1 MDVAP
6 PSFGRQLNDQ
16 LPRIQSAVQDHI
28 AFLGDVRDYLK
39 ERVAL
44 ERQYGSS
51 LQAIVK
57 KATERRIKRE
67 QIMSVG
73 AEPSKA
79 WSGSSSTLDAAWSRI
94 LSEADGEALDHTN
107 LAESIQNQVCEVL
120 KATERKKEA
129 TRKKH
134 VEFSTKLLSERD
146 KVYYEKMKAKQRYD
160 DACSSVE
167 STRVKQG
174 QAKDERHLEKAA
186 KNMDSHTN
194 DMLSS
199 KNAYIIALQV
209 ANEAKHRFYQVDLPS
224 LGDDFQASLSSQTDY
239 ENHSLWS
246 LTTFKLV
253 SIFNKIATLNQ
264 KYLDAQQS
272 HNAQLLDASTT
283 IDAVT
288 DQRLF
293 IEFNFRPFV
302 EPQDFVFEP
311 CPIWHDTSEFA
322 LSSPEP
328 KTLLQNRLVEAR
340 AKVQEL
346 EPSIEA
352 KRSEIL
358 GLEKLREAYAHNET
372 LGDPDE
378 VVDNLLESVRQTITM
393 ETQFTALQK
402 EIEVLEEALGDDQGS
417 QRPHKFKTAS
427 FVTPTPCHLCKSNI
441 WGLAKQGVTCKACS
455 IHAHVKCGPK
465 VPADCPGTAPQ
476 RNGRSRISMGLGAGS
491 TSSSGAVSPNLGESQ
506 LSRSSTTVRKT
517 STADAGL
524 SRSATTAVPR
534 QSPAPRRNI
543 PPHESVIK
551 AKMLYGHEAS
561 TPFEVSAAE
570 SDIVTVIT
578 PDDGSGWIKVE
589 NQDSRQGL
597 VPASYV
603 EIITTDARSA
613 GAPHIPP
620 RRKRGWTISFMPVR
634 TSQMD
639 LIKNADFTTFL
650 TAKVLYDWSAQ
661 APDEHSISVGE
672 TVTLTEN
679 GENYGEG
686 WYEINKGGTKGIIPS
701 NYVGDILRHPS
712 IEFDQ

>member
-16 LPRIQSAVQDHI
+16 LPRIQNAVQDHI

-44 ERQYGSS
+44 EKQYGSS

-67 QIMSVG
+67 QIMSIG

-94 LSEADGEALDHTN
+94 LSEADEEASDHTN

-120 KATERKKEA
+120 KAAERKKES

-134 VEFSTKLLSERD
+134 VDFATKLLAERD
-146 KVYYEKMKAKQRYD
+146 KVYHDKMKAKQRYD
-160 DACSSVE
+160 DACSAVE

-186 KNMDSHTN
+186 KSMDNHTN

-199 KNAYIIALQV
+199 KNAYIIAIQV

-224 LGDDFQASLSSQTDY
+224 LGDDFQ
-239 ENHSLWS
+239 SLWS

-264 KYLDAQQS
+264 TYLDAQQS
-272 HNAQLLDASTT
+272 HNTQVLAASAT

-293 IEFNFRPFV
+293 VEFNFRPFV

-311 CPIWHDTSEFA
+311 CPIWHDTPDFA

-340 AKVQEL
+340 VKVEEL
-346 EPSIEA
+346 EPKIEA
-352 KRSEIL
+352 GRNEIV

-378 VVDNLLESVRQTITM
+378 IVDNLLESVRQTITM
-393 ETQFTALQK
+393 ETQLTALQK

-417 QRPHKFKTAS
+417 QQPHKFKTAS

-476 RNGRSRISMGLGAGS
+476 RNGRSRLSLTHGTA
-491 TSSSGAVSPNLGESQ
+491 SPNSGEHQ
-506 LSRSSTTVRKT
+506 LSRSSTTVRK
-517 STADAGL
+517 SSNADAGL
-524 SRSATTAVPR
+524 SRSATTAAPR
-534 QSPAPRRNI
+534 KSPSPRRNV
-543 PPHESVIK
+543 PPQESAPK
-551 AKMLYGHEAS
+551 AKMLYSHEAS

-570 SDIVTVIT
+570 STIVTVIT

-589 NQDSRQGL
+589 TQDGRQGL
-597 VPASYV
+597 VPATYV
-603 EIITTDARSA
+603 EITTTETRSA
-613 GAPHIPP
+613 GPPQIPP
-620 RRKRGWTISFMPVR
+620 RKKRG
-634 TSQMD
+634 
-639 LIKNADFTTFL
+639 L

-686 WYEINKGGTKGIIPS
+686 WYEISKGGTKGIIPS
-701 NYVGDILRHPS
+701 NYVDIL
-712 IEFDQ
+712 